1 MFFKSF
7 LIVVSIGI
15 VSAKGNWLIELQ
27 IHTPKIDF
35 ILGTLINKYNYII
48 GQIKNPLLRLLGNHF
63 SRRFVKQLAE
73 LRFASGEA
81 IYHMEIL
88 DTVMNPN
95 VINDAIINLEALFYK
110 EFNLIKNI
118 DSILAP
124 FLNYLESVLC
134 LLSDLN
140 SDDVDG
146 VGCKRGRKKY
156 MKGL

>member
-7 LIVVSIGI
+7 LIVFIKI
-15 VSAKGNWLIELQ
+15 VSAEENWLIELQ

-35 ILGTLINKYNYII
+35 ILRTLIDKYNYII

-81 IYHMEIL
+81 IYHIEIL

-95 VINDAIINLEALFYK
+95 VINDAIIDLEALFD
-110 EFNLIKNI
+110 N
-118 DSILAP
+118 
-124 FLNYLESVLC
+124 
-134 LLSDLN
+134 
-140 SDDVDG
+140 
-146 VGCKRGRKKY
+146 
-156 MKGL
+156 